1 VGNDEPTSSQV
12 VLCAPMPSPALS
24 GEYARFVPGT
34 MIAERYRVVAQV
46 GRGGMARS
54 IAPMTSGSDSQWL

>member
-1 VGNDEPTSSQV
+1 
-12 VLCAPMPSPALS
+12 MPSPALS